1 MSNERSV
8 GVSFSVPYEIAA
20 VRPLRQ
26 TSLHERESALK
37 AAGYNC
43 DLLPQEMIYI
53 DLCTD
58 SGVSAPSTAQ
68 IAGTSGIHAVEP
80 AMGMAPK
87 RVKHLPPWR
96 SSIAN
101 ALAFPI

>member
-1 MSNERSV
+1 MSNERFI

-68 IAGTSGIHAVEP
+68 IAGASGIQAV
-80 AMGMAPK
+80 GTG
-87 RVKHLPPWR
+87 HGHGT
-96 SSIAN
+96 
-101 ALAFPI
+101 